1 MTVRRVLVERRPA
14 AVGRLDPAPPADVSR
29 GLSRDASRD
38 TSRDA
43 ETRAAMRRQLSA
55 GAVTAGAGLAV
66 LVGAPVLAAGFTDVR
81 WWVALSVGVQP
92 VWVLLAVRHLRHA
105 EQAERAGP

>member
-1 MTVRRVLVERRPA
+1 MTARRVLVERRPV
-14 AVGRLDPAPPADVSR
+14 AVGRLDAAPPADV
-29 GLSRDASRD
+29 
-38 TSRDA
+38 SRDA

-55 GAVTAGAGLAV
+55 GAFTAGAGLAV
-66 LVGAPVLAAGFTDVR
+66 LVGAPVLAAGIADVR

>member
-1 MTVRRVLVERRPA
+1 MTVRRVPVERRPA
-14 AVGRLDPAPPADVSR
+14 AVGRLDPVPPADVSR
-29 GLSRDASRD
+29 D
-38 TSRDA
+38 T

-66 LVGAPVLAAGFTDVR
+66 LVGAPVLAAGFADVR
-81 WWVALSVGVQP
+81 WWVVLSVGVQP

>member
-14 AVGRLDPAPPADVSR
+14 AVGRLGPVPPADVSR
-29 GLSRDASRD
+29 DI
-38 TSRDA
+38 

-81 WWVALSVGVQP
+81 WWVVLSVGVQP

>member
-38 TSRDA
+38 T

-66 LVGAPVLAAGFTDVR
+66 LVGAPVLAAGFADVR